1 MYTVLQW
8 FKLYSVWTNFIVSCA
23 IFQIFFLQDPYIA
36 CPGYV
41 KIPPPH
47 ELIFSSG
54 EIPGP
59 EVQCRKCDLRL
70 TPDNKAV
77 IVECFQCF
85 DIPSTKRPAVSHIN
99 QVYISIN

>member
-1 MYTVLQW
+1 M
-8 FKLYSVWTNFIVSCA
+8 
-23 IFQIFFLQDPYIA
+23 QDPYIA

-85 DIPSTKRPAVSHIN
+85 DIPSSKRPAVSHIN